1 MKVFLFGLDGMTMRI
16 LKPYIADGL
25 LPNFAKVLD
34 GGSSGILR
42 STIPFYTGP
51 GWTSIATGMNPGK
64 HNIFGFW
71 KKNGYKTELVTKNN
85 SVLAEP
91 VWKILSRKGK
101 KVAVMNVPFTYP
113 PDKVNGVMSSGLM
126 TPEVGIDKD
135 IKFTHPEELQDEI
148 FRIVPDY
155 QIGVKFDKL
164 LFYGKKDGVLE
175 EVFKTTKQDRTIMM
189 SLLEKDNWD
198 FFYMCFDGTD
208 RLQHFLWDEI
218 ISKDSKC
225 VSYYQY
231 LDEILGDVLKQN
243 DDTALFIVSD
253 HGFRHSDRGFHI
265 NNFLKDLDLLNTKGD
280 IQRKVTGTI
289 GQRVAMSGFGRRMWR
304 FVKNLLPMWL
314 KRYLVTN
321 ILKQHSSEDE
331 IDWQQTKAFSL
342 LGEGCVSINLKYREP
357 NGVVEEQDYEDLCN
371 SLKQKLLE
379 FRDPENGRKVIKE
392 VHIASE
398 IYQPHNRSLA
408 PDLVAVAYEGYTIN
422 QTIVNEVMSENK
434 MGGLH
439 VNGDHEREGVIA
451 VYGDVINKKEIDA
464 SIYDVMPTILYLM
477 GQAVPEDVDGRVLT
491 EIIDPAFV
499 AENEVRFEKSQAAIA
514 EKDDSLGDKER
525 EEIEQQLRDLG
536 YMD

>member
-71 KKNGYKTELVTKNN
+71 KKKGYKTELVTKNN

-113 PDKVNGVMSSGLM
+113 PDKVNGVMLSGLM

-342 LGEGCVSINLKYREP
+342 LGEGCVSINLKDREP

-477 GQAVPEDVDGRVLT
+477 GQAIPEDVDGRVLT

-514 EKDDSLGDKER
+514 EKDHSLGDKER
-525 EEIEQQLRDLG
+525 KEIEQQLRDLG